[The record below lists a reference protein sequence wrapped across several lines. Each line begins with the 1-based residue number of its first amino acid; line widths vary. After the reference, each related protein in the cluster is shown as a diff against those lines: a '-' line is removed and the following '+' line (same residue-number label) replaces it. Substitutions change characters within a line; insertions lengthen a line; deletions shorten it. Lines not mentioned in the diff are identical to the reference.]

1 MRSRRHSLVIDHY
14 LILGVVGYEGEEHQ
28 QAERREESDDQGP
41 DDEQDPV
48 KKSGEQDPFDTA
60 GDVDEPRQM
69 RMHLRF
75 RRRRQAGNEW
85 PNAGGEVGQI
95 RTVRG
100 LFDLAEPVQ
109 QVALRTRSHRAIGDL
124 RQTVRTKYVW
134 PRAS

>member
-14 LILGVVGYEGEEHQ
+14 LILGGRGIMKKKNKK
-28 QAERREESDDQGP
+28 AERREESEDQGP

-95 RTVRG
+95 RTG
-100 LFDLAEPVQ
+100 
-109 QVALRTRSHRAIGDL
+109 G
-124 RQTVRTKYVW
+124 
-134 PRAS
+134 